1 MCVED
6 FLSCECSFFLFVFCG
21 LLLFLYG
28 VLGAVGGWFCALLML
43 PCVTFA
49 YVVGCEDCVEEEGD

>member
-43 PCVTFA
+43 LCVTFNVA
-49 YVVGCEDCVEEEGD
+49 MRDVCVCCRL